1 MEISKNDS
9 RSDPLSWL
17 ERADRVGQVC
27 GSSPHG
33 PTIVLMVAV
42 LYILQS
48 QKSGKFY
55 IGSTDDLDRRI
66 SEQ

>member
-1 MEISKNDS
+1 
-9 RSDPLSWL
+9 
-17 ERADRVGQVC
+17 
-27 GSSPHG
+27 
-33 PTIVLMVAV
+33 LMVAV